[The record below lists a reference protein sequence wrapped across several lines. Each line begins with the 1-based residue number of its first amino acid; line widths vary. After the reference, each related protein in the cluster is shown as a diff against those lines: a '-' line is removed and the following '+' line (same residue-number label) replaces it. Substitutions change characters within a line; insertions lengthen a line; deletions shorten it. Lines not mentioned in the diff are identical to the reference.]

1 MKKTEQK
8 TVEGQR
14 NYGIDAL
21 RMLAMFMVV
30 LLHVVGPGGVIWAE
44 TFSVQY
50 ELAWFLEIG
59 VFCAVNC
66 YALISG
72 FVGIDAK
79 YKISNL
85 FWLWLRVAFYSILI
99 TIGAW
104 LIKPGL
110 VTKED
115 IIKSFFPV
123 MTRPYWYFTSYFA
136 LFFFIPILNF
146 VIIHMEKTQLKKTLI
161 FICLFLSGVQTV
173 FHLDVFSTENGYSV
187 LWLIVLYL
195 LGGYI
200 KKYAM
205 LRNCRAY
212 ILWLGYLLMIVV
224 TLATKFILEKITYQR
239 SGTPLYGDYLVNYM
253 SPTILV
259 AAVFLLLIFKDISL
273 NGWSRK
279 VVRVFSPLAFSV
291 YLIHVHPV
299 IWKQFI
305 LEKFVRYGEIQWWK
319 ELIYIL
325 VTALAIYMIC
335 SCIDL
340 FRAWLFRKLLT
351 FSKMFVKRQ

>member
-1 MKKTEQK
+1 MNLLSRFKEMEDMKKTEQK

-30 LLHVVGPGGVIWAE
+30 LLHVIGPGGVIWAE

-59 VFCAVNC
+59 AFCAVNC

-136 LFFFIPILNF
+136 LFFFVPILNF
-146 VIIHMEKTQLKKTLI
+146 VIIHMEKTQLKK
-161 FICLFLSGVQTV
+161 
-173 FHLDVFSTENGYSV
+173 H
-187 LWLIVLYL
+187 
-195 LGGYI
+195 
-200 KKYAM
+200 
-205 LRNCRAY
+205 
-212 ILWLGYLLMIVV
+212 
-224 TLATKFILEKITYQR
+224 
-239 SGTPLYGDYLVNYM
+239 
-253 SPTILV
+253 
-259 AAVFLLLIFKDISL
+259 
-273 NGWSRK
+273 
-279 VVRVFSPLAFSV
+279 
-291 YLIHVHPV
+291 
-299 IWKQFI
+299 
-305 LEKFVRYGEIQWWK
+305 
-319 ELIYIL
+319 
-325 VTALAIYMIC
+325 
-335 SCIDL
+335 
-340 FRAWLFRKLLT
+340 
-351 FSKMFVKRQ
+351 